1 MAWKAQGQNE
11 IASLDCLSGF
21 HKGFI
26 HKVILNYSDGLYLLR
41 DALKLWHSD
50 KLHLSDKTL
59 AALFFCWLNLYSF
72 FLIYCR
78 FASSGK

>member
-26 HKVILNYSDGLYLLR
+26 HKVILNYSDWLYLLR
-41 DALKLWHSD
+41 DALKL
-50 KLHLSDKTL
+50 
-59 AALFFCWLNLYSF
+59 
-72 FLIYCR
+72 
-78 FASSGK
+78 